1 MTNLYTVIPGLTPS
15 QQEVLEA
22 ELLAKQI
29 LEAEFPDL
37 DLREGTGL
45 RDLVL
50 RPTSFAFAL
59 LKKATDYYFAHYS
72 ICLLC

>member
-1 MTNLYTVIPGLTPS
+1 MSDLYSVIPALSPTS
-15 QQEVLEA
+15 DEIVAA

-29 LEAEFPDL
+29 LEAQFPDL

-50 RPTSFAFAL
+50 RPTSYAFAL
-59 LKKATDYYFAHYS
+59 LKKATDYYFANNTLS
-72 ICLLC
+72 IN